1 MKALD
6 IEAVRAFV
14 LAADLK
20 SFTRA
25 AEAMDTTQ
33 SAISLKVKRME
44 DTLGRRLLDRTP
56 RLVRLSADGNA
67 FLGPARALIA
77 AHHGA
82 IGCFDVVQQ
91 QRLVVGIS
99 HHLVGAELPLFLR
112 RMRSAAPRLALE
124 IRVSTS
130 ADVLDQFD
138 RGVID
143 AAVILRHDS
152 RRRGG
157 ETILEETFELDGIT
171 CDFEHHDGEP
181 LRLATQADPCSVR
194 SMAVNSLNKA
204 GIAWTEVFV
213 GGGTST
219 IGAAVSAG
227 LAVAALGR
235 RVAPPPG
242 TIDVGAQLG
251 LPPLPSR
258 EVVLHAS
265 RRDQAA
271 RNSLKTLAAA
281 IRATAARPS
290 RRRAAVLTTSRCWS
304 PGIACRGTFSLPPSG
319 RHPPIA

>member
-33 SAISLKVKRME
+33 SAISLKLKRME

-67 FLGPARALIA
+67 FLEPARALIS
-77 AHHGA
+77 AHDGA
-82 IGCFDVVQQ
+82 TGCFDVQQ

-99 HHLVGAELPLFLR
+99 HHIVGAELPLLLR
-112 RMRSAAPRLALE
+112 RMRSAAPRLVLE
-124 IRVSTS
+124 IHVSTS

-152 RRRGG
+152 RRKGG
-157 ETILEETFELDGIT
+157 EIVLEETFSWMASP
-171 CDFEHHDGEP
+171 DFEHHDGEP

-194 SMAVNSLNKA
+194 SMAVDALNKA
-204 GIAWTEVFV
+204 RIAWTEVFV
-213 GGGTST
+213 GGGIAT

-235 RVAPPPG
+235 RVAPPG
-242 TIDVGAQLG
+242 TIDVGTQLG

-258 EVVLHAS
+258 EVVLHSS
-265 RRDQAA
+265 RRDQEA
-271 RNSLKTLAAA
+271 RKSLKTLAAA
-281 IRATAARPS
+281 IRATAARP
-290 RRRAAVLTTSRCWS
+290 
-304 PGIACRGTFSLPPSG
+304 
-319 RHPPIA
+319 